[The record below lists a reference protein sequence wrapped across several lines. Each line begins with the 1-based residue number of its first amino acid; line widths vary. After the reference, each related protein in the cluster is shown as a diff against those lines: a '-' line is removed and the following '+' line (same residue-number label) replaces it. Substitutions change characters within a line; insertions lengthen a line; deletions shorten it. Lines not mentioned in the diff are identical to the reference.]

1 MIYVYKISMIFLIDK
16 IISGNYFI
24 SGTLGFTAF
33 GDGSGI
39 IEGVVNNNNLPS
51 NIVNRSNGEATP
63 YIFNNEIRQ

>member
-1 MIYVYKISMIFLIDK
+1 MNIHTKTNGFGRYIV
-16 IISGNYFI
+16 SGNYFI
-24 SGTLGFTAF
+24 SGTLGFTTF

-39 IEGVVNNNNLPS
+39 IEGIVSNNNLPS